1 MQTLQENVK
10 GKDLPDEWRQKAQ
23 VLPDEVV
30 TVTIQP
36 STEALT
42 KRLLEIAETVSVEA
56 EQNGLTEERLNMLLN
71 EDD

>member
-10 GKDLPDEWRQKAQ
+10 GKDLPDEWRKKAN

-36 STEALT
+36 GTEALT
-42 KRLLEIAETVSVEA
+42 KRLLEIADKVSAEA
-56 EQNGLTEERLNMLLN
+56 EQKGLTEEQLNMLLN
-71 EDD
+71 END

>member
-10 GKDLPDEWRQKAQ
+10 GKDLPDEWRKKAN

-36 STEALT
+36 GTEALT
-42 KRLLEIAETVSVEA
+42 KRLLEIAETASAEA
-56 EQNGLTEERLNMLLN
+56 EQKGLTEEQLNMLLN
-71 EDD
+71 END